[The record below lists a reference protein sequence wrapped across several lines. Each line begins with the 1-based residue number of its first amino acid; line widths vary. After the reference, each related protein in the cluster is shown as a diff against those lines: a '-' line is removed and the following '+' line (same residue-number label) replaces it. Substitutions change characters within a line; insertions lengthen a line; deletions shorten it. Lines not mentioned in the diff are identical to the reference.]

1 MVSRDSLKAYLYLSP
16 ALSVILIFFLGGF
29 VLAFIQSLGYFPAI
43 GQENLTVRYYGE
55 VFRKPEFFRSL
66 RYTFYIAIVS
76 TTIATVIGTML
87 AYYLLR
93 SSVKKS
99 YISFL
104 YKFPIAVPHLVAALM
119 IVFILSQGGIVSR
132 LFLKVGLISNTA
144 SFPAFFYTQNALGI
158 ILIYIWKEIPF
169 VTFMVYTVMRNI
181 HTKLG
186 EAATNLKASPGQV
199 LFHVILPLCMPSII
213 SASAIVFAYSFGAFE
228 VPYLLG
234 ATYPK
239 TMPVWAYLNFISAD
253 LSARPIAMVI
263 NMIVSLVCAVI
274 IFIYYLSTKKY
285 FGKWS

>member
-1 MVSRDSLKAYLYLSP
+1 MVSRDSLKAYLYLTP

-29 VLAFIQSLGYFPAI
+29 ILAFIQSLGYFPAI
-43 GQENLTVRYYGE
+43 GQEDLTFKYYRE
-55 VFRKPEFFRSL
+55 VLNKPEFFKSL
-66 RYTFYIAIVS
+66 SYTFYIALLS
-76 TTIATVIGTML
+76 TTIATVSGTFL

-93 SSVKKS
+93 TSVKKS
-99 YISFL
+99 FIAFL
-104 YKFPIAVPHLVAALM
+104 YKFPIAVPHLVVALM
-119 IVFILSQGGIVSR
+119 IVFILSQGGILSR
-132 LFLKVGLISNTA
+132 LLLKGGLISDTA

-186 EAATNLKASPGQV
+186 EAAQNLKASPGQV
-199 LFHVILPLCMPSII
+199 FFHVILPLSMPSII
-213 SASAIVFAYSFGAFE
+213 SASALVFAYSFGAFE

-263 NMIVSLVCAVI
+263 NMIVSLVCAVS
-274 IFIYYLSTKKY
+274 IFIYYLSAKKY
-285 FGKWS
+285 LRKWS